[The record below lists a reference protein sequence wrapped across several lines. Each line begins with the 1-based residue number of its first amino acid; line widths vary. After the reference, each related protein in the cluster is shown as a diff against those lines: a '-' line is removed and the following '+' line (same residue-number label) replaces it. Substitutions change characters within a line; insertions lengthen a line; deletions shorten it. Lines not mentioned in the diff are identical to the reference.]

1 MCVTFT
7 VGITF
12 SVVDSH
18 QDPFTKTRNI
28 SNLYLSYFVKHSSRV
43 PGGKPVDRF

>member
-12 SVVDSH
+12 SVVITFSGDTIVYCMSELLRFF
-18 QDPFTKTRNI
+18 QM
-28 SNLYLSYFVKHSSRV
+28 NLRDLVAN
-43 PGGKPVDRF
+43 G